1 VLLCEMG
8 RYEEAIA
15 AAKVRHFHTYEGG
28 EGNLTKQHA
37 WMHVLYANELVKAGD
52 LKKAEQMYRDAKL
65 VLDNCQLLAT
75 RIRVS
80 AKDGTKTNW
89 QDV

>member
-1 VLLCEMG
+1 MKLEIEI
-8 RYEEAIA
+8 EETISQVFKIE
-15 AAKVRHFHTYEGG
+15 AKTLEDG
-28 EGNLTKQHA
+28 LQ
-37 WMHVLYANELVKAGD
+37 
-52 LKKAEQMYRDAKL
+52 KAEQMYRDAKL

-80 AKDGTKTNW
+80 AKDGTKTTW